1 MKIKRIYRGLFK
13 IAKNNDINIH
23 KVEDVYNFQRHKM
36 YNREYKK
43 TFCPDLKKIDVYA
56 YKIIKR
62 YYDFKN
68 WPNNN
73 I

>member
-1 MKIKRIYRGLFK
+1 MKIKPLYKGLAK
-13 IAKNNDINIH
+13 IARKYDLEVSD
-23 KVEDVYNFQRHKM
+23 VEDVYNFQRHKM

-43 TFCPDLKKIDVYA
+43 TFCPDLKKIDIYA

-68 WPNNN
+68 
-73 I
+73 